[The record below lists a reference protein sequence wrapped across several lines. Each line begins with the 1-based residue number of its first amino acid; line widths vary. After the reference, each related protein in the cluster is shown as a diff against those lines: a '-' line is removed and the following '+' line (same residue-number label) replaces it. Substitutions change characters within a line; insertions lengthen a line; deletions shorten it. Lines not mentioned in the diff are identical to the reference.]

1 MRNRVWQEQKKEK
14 KEQTAKPRFS
24 RLVTSLLNG
33 EFLTRKGVI
42 AHLPFILF
50 LSGLFVVY
58 ISLGYTFEHNE
69 REKVRVRRQLEEK
82 QAEYKTLKSELESK
96 RRQSNVAREIQELE
110 LLELTSPPEIIEVN
124 SAYFEE

>member
-1 MRNRVWQEQKKEK
+1 MKNRIRQERKKET
-14 KEQTAKPRFS
+14 KETGKPWFS

-42 AHLPFILF
+42 AHLPYILF

-110 LLELTSPPEIIEVN
+110 LKELTSPPALIEVN
-124 SAYFEE
+124 PNYFEE